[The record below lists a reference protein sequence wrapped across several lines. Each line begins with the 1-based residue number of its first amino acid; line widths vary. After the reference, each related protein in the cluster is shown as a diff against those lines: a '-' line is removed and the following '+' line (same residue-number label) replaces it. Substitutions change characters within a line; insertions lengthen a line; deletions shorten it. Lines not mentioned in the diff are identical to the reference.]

1 MQALGDRPLPEDTDE
16 AFAAWAE
23 ARFGV
28 DPEELAE
35 LLDVVA
41 ADNWPDL
48 DDLTAD
54 TDELAALLDDL
65 PDEDPDDWGCR

>member
-1 MQALGDRPLPEDTDE
+1 MQAPGRLLPDTDE